1 MEELIKKFL
10 VIIKLNSGNM
20 IFRQSYA
27 YYY

>member
-10 VIIKLNSGNM
+10 VILKLNSGNM